1 MAFASNVVRPIDDI
15 KYSDPN
21 LYLDGSNIAELVFD
35 ADSVNNSILTILD
48 TPIGSR
54 VFNRSFGS
62 DIQSI
67 LFDPMDSVTE
77 NRLRSEIVEK
87 ISLWETRIQLVRA
100 VVLADLD
107 NAQYYAELEYII
119 PSLNNQQVSFKFNLR
134 QN

>member
-54 VFNRSFGS
+54 VFNRAFGS
-62 DIQSI
+62 DIQGI

-87 ISLWETRIQLVRA
+87 IGRWETRIQLVRA